1 MADMKPHVDK
11 LVQHIVDN
19 FYEPAH
25 QHALPIVHE
34 KYPEYNTQD
43 EDQEDTPAAE
53 LYYQLV
59 GEWQL
64 NLAREAMLHLTP
76 QPSLTS

>member
-1 MADMKPHVDK
+1 MADFQVHVDS
-11 LVQHIVDN
+11 LVKHVVDK

-25 QHALPIVHE
+25 QHALTIVHE
-34 KYPEYNTQD
+34 KYPEYNTLD

-64 NLAREAMLHLTP
+64 NLVRQAMVDLTP
-76 QPSLTS
+76 RPALTS